1 MRNSI
6 LARETSVGTPMKNTG
21 NAFMVQ
27 FDNSPKNSNPDQK
40 QSFISKPKG
49 GGRSTANMTTR
60 KSQGSILLPSFAG
73 VS

>member
-21 NAFMVQ
+21 NAFLVQ

-40 QSFISKPKG
+40 Q
-49 GGRSTANMTTR
+49 
-60 KSQGSILLPSFAG
+60 
-73 VS
+73 